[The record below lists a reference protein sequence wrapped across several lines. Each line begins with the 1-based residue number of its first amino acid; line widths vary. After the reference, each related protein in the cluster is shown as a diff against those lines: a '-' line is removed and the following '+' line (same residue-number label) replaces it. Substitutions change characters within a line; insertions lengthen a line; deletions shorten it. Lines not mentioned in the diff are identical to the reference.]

1 MTLPASIPQGLED
14 GRVRDLLALTFEDF
28 DIRGIA
34 ARLARTNRYAG
45 ATHWPYSVATH
56 SVLVSHLCEEYAPA
70 GFGCAG
76 AKLRRQYA
84 LAGLLHDI
92 PESFGIGDMISPIK
106 RVLPGY
112 RELEDAIVQQLI
124 PAFPALALH
133 TDPTVRRAD
142 ERAYQL
148 ECKILRGSWPRR
160 EHTSFECADMNAL
173 EIDLAEW
180 LLESEV
186 SWSRSKFLFLQ
197 RYKELTNV

>member
-1 MTLPASIPQGLED
+1 MTLPSSIPQGLED
-14 GRVRDLLALTFEDF
+14 GRVRDLLALTSEDF
-28 DIRGIA
+28 NVREIA

-56 SVLVSHLCEEYAPA
+56 SVLVSCLCEAATDGAP
-70 GFGCAG
+70 
-76 AKLRRQYA
+76 LVA

-106 RVLPGY
+106 RVLPAY
-112 RELEDAIVQQLI
+112 RELEDAIVRQLI

-133 TDPTVRRAD
+133 TDPRVRRAD

-148 ECKILRGSWPRR
+148 ECKVLRGAWPLR
-160 EHTSFECADMNAL
+160 EHTSFECVDMSAL

-186 SWSRSKFLFLQ
+186 SWSRSKALFLM
-197 RYKELTNV
+197 RYKELTHE